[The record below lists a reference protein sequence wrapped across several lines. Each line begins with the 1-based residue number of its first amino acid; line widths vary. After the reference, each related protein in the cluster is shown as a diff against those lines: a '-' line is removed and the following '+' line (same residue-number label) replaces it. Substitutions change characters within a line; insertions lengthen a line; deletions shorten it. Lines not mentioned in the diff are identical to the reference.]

1 MNVALVIQAAAAIGG
16 DVTTRRKAEV
26 VLLPSAA
33 YVRVC
38 QLGKQLAT
46 SASLSQALRVYLSV
60 LLNNQPTARN
70 VWNALP
76 VCSGLHTTCPLCA
89 QFCLSPIFSCCRSQ
103 GYRIATK
110 HDLMSRALLRASF

>member
-60 LLNNQPTARN
+60 SLNNQPTARK

-76 VCSGLHTTCPLCA
+76 GLFRLTYNLPVVCAILFIPNIFVLPFAGLSHSNKA
-89 QFCLSPIFSCCRSQ
+89 
-103 GYRIATK
+103 
-110 HDLMSRALLRASF
+110 